1 MSQAEGTGCRKRGKG
16 PVCSP
21 LGLELAQNFLDCK
34 KWSLG
39 KEKYICG
46 SFRFHFKRNVH
57 RRDVGGITKERCNHK
72 ATNAW
77 CESSLLPFRFLSLW
91 PVVNRPPRLPTVQL
105 SAK

>member
-57 RRDVGGITKERCNHK
+57 RRDVV
-72 ATNAW
+72 
-77 CESSLLPFRFLSLW
+77 ESLKKGVTIRQRMPGVRAHFCLSGFYLSGLW
-91 PVVNRPPRLPTVQL
+91 
-105 SAK
+105 